1 MFFRSILSVDISLEE
16 EEFQIAH
23 QNAISAQPDAILIS
37 LTAVLITLPLFLE
50 INISSPGLHMLI
62 IANATA
68 LKPVG
73 VKNT

>member
-37 LTAVLITLPLFLE
+37 LLFHCE
-50 INISSPGLHMLI
+50 
-62 IANATA
+62 
-68 LKPVG
+68 
-73 VKNT
+73 VKIQLQLF